1 MSQIR
6 ALAPQNCPHCGGE
19 RTLIVTREKT
29 ECARCGYVL
38 RQNATQTAEMVAAA
52 HTRDLSKYKAYYRVR
67 HDNGDVSPYLSA
79 MFTTA
84 MDYVHRQQWPDAI
97 RSFERLL
104 TQESR
109 FFDAHLWL
117 GRLRDDPQQRL
128 KHLETA
134 VAERPDDHEAVRELL
149 IARGQLSEAAA
160 AVGDF
165 QMPEQRH
172 ADGAVLGATKNLRCP
187 KCGSTRLTDD
197 EDSHTIFCD
206 SCGWSQPKARANGE
220 NESLMLTAMLQRRS
234 QPVQW
239 IVSERII
246 KCDSCAAQRTLAS
259 TQMSQECIFCGSQHV
274 METDALGSFEQ
285 PDIIV
290 PFSVNAQAARQL
302 VSERLNSRMERVKG
316 WFADNR
322 VDSLNLVPM
331 YLPFWVYDVIAE
343 VSRTVQVK
351 VNTERNGQ
359 LRSFVQPYSNER
371 YAELINDVFVPASTQ
386 PTRKM
391 LFELGRY
398 KLANAAPFKPDY
410 IAQRSAELYSID
422 FDKAAMDVHE
432 IVGGRMRE
440 KYSTRES
447 SNEEITVFTLIKSMS
462 FTLALLPVWIFT
474 LIEKDGDVRSVL
486 VNGQNGRVVMGR
498 ARKPQR

>member
-1 MSQIR
+1 
-6 ALAPQNCPHCGGE
+6 
-19 RTLIVTREKT
+19 
-29 ECARCGYVL
+29 
-38 RQNATQTAEMVAAA
+38 
-52 HTRDLSKYKAYYRVR
+52 
-67 HDNGDVSPYLSA
+67 
-79 MFTTA
+79 
-84 MDYVHRQQWPDAI
+84 
-97 RSFERLL
+97 
-104 TQESR
+104 
-109 FFDAHLWL
+109 
-117 GRLRDDPQQRL
+117 
-128 KHLETA
+128 
-134 VAERPDDHEAVRELL
+134 
-149 IARGQLSEAAA
+149 
-160 AVGDF
+160 
-165 QMPEQRH
+165 
-172 ADGAVLGATKNLRCP
+172 
-187 KCGSTRLTDD
+187 
-197 EDSHTIFCD
+197 
-206 SCGWSQPKARANGE
+206 
-220 NESLMLTAMLQRRS
+220 
-234 QPVQW
+234 
-239 IVSERII
+239 
-246 KCDSCAAQRTLAS
+246 
-259 TQMSQECIFCGSQHV
+259 

-322 VDSLNLVPM
+322 VDSLNLVPV

-486 VNGQNGRVVMGR
+486 VNGQNGRVVLGR

>member
-6 ALAPQNCPHCGGE
+6 ALAPQSCPQCGGE
-19 RTLIVTREKT
+19 RTIIVTREKT
-29 ECARCGYVL
+29 ECSRCGYVL
-38 RQNATQTAEMVAAA
+38 RQNTTQTVETVAAVES
-52 HTRDLSKYKAYYRVR
+52 RDLSKYKAYYRVR
-67 HDNGDVSPYLSA
+67 HDNGEVSPYLSA

-97 RSFERLL
+97 RSFKRLL
-104 TQESR
+104 EQESR

-117 GRLRDDPQQRL
+117 GRLSDEPQQRL

-134 VAERPDDHEAVRELL
+134 VAECPDDPEAVRELL

-172 ADGAVLGATKNLRCP
+172 AEGAVNAATKNLRCP

-197 EDSHTIFCD
+197 EEANTIFCD
-206 SCGWSQPKARANGE
+206 SCGWSQPKAHAHGE
-220 NESLMLTAMLQRRS
+220 GESLLLTAMLQRRS
-234 QPVQW
+234 QSVQW
-239 IVSERII
+239 IVSERIV
-246 KCDSCAAQRTLAS
+246 KCDSCGAQRTLAS

-302 VSERLNSRMERVKG
+302 VSEKLNSRVERVKG
-316 WFADNR
+316 WFMDNR
-322 VDSLNLVPM
+322 VDSLNLAPV

-351 VNTERNGQ
+351 VNPERNNQ
-359 LRSFVQPYSNER
+359 IRSYVQPYSNER
-371 YAELINDVFVPASTQ
+371 YAELVNDVFVPAVTQ
-386 PTRKM
+386 PARKL
-391 LFELGRY
+391 LFDLGRY
-398 KLANAAPFKPDY
+398 KLANAAPFKPEY
-410 IAQRSAELYSID
+410 IAQRSAQLYSID

-432 IVGGRMRE
+432 IVGGRMRD

-447 SNEEITVFTLIKSMS
+447 SNEDVTVFTLIKSMS
-462 FTLALLPVWIFT
+462 FTLALLPVWVFT
-474 LIEKDGDVRSVL
+474 LIEKDGDVRSAL
-486 VNGQNGRVVMGR
+486 VNGQNGHIVMGR
-498 ARKPQR
+498 AHKPQR